1 LKKASPI
8 HKTFP
13 EPKTQR
19 VYDITMKKIFIKD
32 IKERERL
39 NEVFLVARKDMG
51 ISKAGKPYL
60 NLRFMDST
68 GAIDAR
74 AWDNAEAMAREFEA
88 GDIIKARCFAI
99 SYRGVIQL
107 NVSAIEKVPDGQY
120 SPANFLPSSRL
131 KTENMIKDLDK
142 VIATITDPAI
152 KSLLEAIF
160 NDSDI
165 RQRFQIAPA
174 AKAMHHAFIGG
185 LIEHVL
191 SICAVADFVAGHYTK
206 DIEINRDLLMAGVI
220 LHDIGKIYELS
231 YTSSFDYTDKG
242 KLIGH
247 ITMGVELVNKKTA
260 AIPGFPEEIR
270 IALNH
275 LILSHHGVLEYGS
288 PKRPKMAEAILLS
301 FLDDM
306 DAKVAALRV
315 MTEDREEG
323 DNWTPYQKMFERP
336 IYMGLMGKR
345 SEEGEAEAME
355 SATEEKDGAE
365 DKAGT
370 PAEFELFKDGR

>member
-1 LKKASPI
+1 MK
-8 HKTFP
+8 KTF
-13 EPKTQR
+13 
-19 VYDITMKKIFIKD
+19 IKN
-32 IKERERL
+32 IKERERV
-39 NEVFLVARKDMG
+39 NDFFLVARKDMG

-68 GAIDAR
+68 GAMDAR
-74 AWDNAEAMAREFEA
+74 AWDNAEAMAREFDS
-88 GDIIKARCFAI
+88 GDIVKARGFAI

-107 NVSAIEKVPDGQY
+107 NVSAIEKVPEGQS
-120 SPANFLPSSRL
+120 SPADFLPSSRL
-131 KTENMIKDLDK
+131 NPAEMIKDIDR
-142 VIATITDPAI
+142 VIASLTDPSI
-152 KSLLEAIF
+152 KALLEAIF
-160 NDSDI
+160 QDNEI
-165 RQRFQIAPA
+165 RRRFQIAPA

-191 SICAVADFVAGHYTK
+191 SICAVVDFVAAHYTK
-206 DIEINRDLLMAGVI
+206 DIEINRDLLMAGAI

-231 YTSSFDYTDKG
+231 YASSFDYTDKG

-247 ITMGVELVNKKTA
+247 ITMGVELVNKKAA
-260 AIPGFPEEIR
+260 AIAGFPEEVR
-270 IALNH
+270 MAVNH

-323 DNWTPYQKMFERP
+323 VSWTPYQRMFERP
-336 IYMGLMGKR
+336 IYMGFMGHGA
-345 SEEGEAEAME
+345 EEPPDVPVEEPQ
-355 SATEEKDGAE
+355 EEKKSDKKLDLSGLE
-365 DKAGT
+365 DLG
-370 PAEFELFKDGR
+370 LFQGKG

>member
-1 LKKASPI
+1 
-8 HKTFP
+8 
-13 EPKTQR
+13 
-19 VYDITMKKIFIKD
+19 MKKIFIKN
-32 IKERERL
+32 IKERDRI
-39 NEVFLVARKDMG
+39 NDVFLVARKDMG

-68 GAIDAR
+68 GAMDAR
-74 AWDNAEAMAREFEA
+74 AWDNAEALAREFDT
-88 GDIIKARCFAI
+88 GDIVKARGFAL

-107 NVSAIEKVPDGQY
+107 NVSAIEKVPEGQS
-120 SPANFLPSSRL
+120 SPADFLPSSRL
-131 KTENMIKDLDK
+131 KPEEMIKDLDK
-142 VIATITDPAI
+142 VISTLKDPAI
-152 KSLLEAIF
+152 KALLEAIF
-160 NDSDI
+160 QDPDV

-191 SICAVADFVAGHYTK
+191 SICAVVDFVAAHYTK
-206 DIEINRDLLMAGVI
+206 DIEINRDLLMAGAI

-231 YTSSFDYTDKG
+231 YVSSFDYTDQG

-247 ITMGVELVNKKTA
+247 ITMGVELVNKKA
-260 AIPGFPEEIR
+260 ATIAGFPEQMRMAI
-270 IALNH
+270 NH

-315 MTEDREEG
+315 MREDCAEG
-323 DNWTPYQKMFERP
+323 AAWTSYQRMFERP
-336 IYMGLMGKR
+336 IYMGLMGER
-345 SEEGEAEAME
+345 TGEEEAPEPEEEPVAKE
-355 SATEEKDGAE
+355 SKTTA
-365 DKAGT
+365 
-370 PAEFELFKDGR
+370 PSEFELFKNG